1 MAICDE
7 NIEKNCDE
15 CYEVGRAD
23 TDLTFIYGLTPT
35 TQYYLWVVDS
45 LNKNFKVLF
54 TSGADGSFTIDPS
67 DSAYP
72 GGMFNIF
79 AGEFEVFIS
88 SDASG
93 ETIVPLTIY
102 ATPYNCVLLTITES
116 ANTSC
121 SPSVPGCDPAYIT
134 DSNGVTIFEV
144 ASGESGTCTP
154 TEQCVDVTV
163 ENSDETY
170 SQQVASGGTLVV
182 PDSTIS
188 NEDDSYVQSLPATID
203 LELPLETI
211 QITDENDVV
220 LETILNSPYKDLVI
234 EIQQPV
240 GIRYQR
246 DYRTGELD
254 IYLKY
259 SDGWQAENGGYD
271 ATNPVFPLTIAE
283 LDYTDA
289 TGWTLMGNNAFG
301 NKERFTDE
309 AGVRSTDTNV
319 LFFIDHLTGL
329 MHYATTSGT
338 YQDIYNNWFGAGNKL
353 EGINTATLNGYG
365 DWFCANTKII
375 NNLIDY
381 SGTGSNL
388 WMCPYL
394 RTIALNYGSSTSWN
408 ASFHYNLSS
417 SVGQYYNYTKAV
429 TNAKQLLIRIY
440 YK

>member
-1 MAICDE
+1 MSICDT
-7 NIEKNCDE
+7 NFSVDCAT
-15 CYEVGRAD
+15 CFEVSRAD
-23 TDLTFIYGLTPT
+23 NDLNFIYGLTPT
-35 TQYYLWVVDS
+35 TQYYLWIIDKFRNNYRE
-45 LNKNFKVLF
+45 LI
-54 TSGADGSFTIDPS
+54 TSGADGSFDITLTDYPS
-67 DSAYP
+67 
-72 GGMFNIF
+72 GMFNKY
-79 AGEFEVFIS
+79 AGDFEVFLS
-88 SDASG
+88 SDIDGLNVVNVIVATVSYPCVILSISAST
-93 ETIVPLTIY
+93 EI
-102 ATPYNCVLLTITES
+102 NCQPNIIDTC
-116 ANTSC
+116 A
-121 SPSVPGCDPAYIT
+121 PAYIT
-134 DSNGVTIFEV
+134 DSNGITIFEV
-144 ASGESGTCTP
+144 GSGDAGTCTP
-154 TEQCVDVTV
+154 TETCVDVII
-163 ENSDETY
+163 ENSDDTWNTTG
-170 SQQVASGGTLVV
+170 ASGSTVIV
-182 PDSTIS
+182 PDSTVS
-188 NEDDSYVQSLPATID
+188 NEDDSYVQLLPATID
-203 LELPLETI
+203 LELPLEEI
-211 QITDENDVV
+211 QITDENDVL
-220 LETILNSPYKDLVI
+220 LETIFNSPYKDLVI

-429 TNAKQLLIRIY
+429 TNAKQLLTRIY